1 MYLRKYRRKNHT
13 YWGLVECERSARG
26 PRQRIVSYL
35 GDLDD
40 RTRAGVEV
48 LAQDRPRCVQHA
60 LFEEDLIPD
69 WQEIDTGK
77 VSVENAREFGDW
89 WVGLWLMQKLELADK
104 FKDLIPGGR
113 ERIPWW
119 SMAITSVLCRL
130 CEPSSELKVAEAIY
144 ERSPLADL
152 LGIPVGRVNDDRL
165 YRTLDKLLPHKE
177 ALEIHLRKRIGLL
190 FDVEYDLLLY
200 DVTSTFFEGAC
211 ARNEQAQRGYS
222 RDHRPDCKQVNIA
235 LVVTRCG
242 LPLGYEVFA
251 GNTHDS
257 QTVKHIVETMEKRHG
272 KADRVWVMDR
282 GMASEENLD
291 FLKQGGRRYILGT
304 PKPQLRKFEKQLLED
319 DWTTVRDGVEAKV
332 CPAPGGDEVFILC
345 RSAERRNKDRAIHAL
360 FETRLESGLEALKKS
375 CQDRKRKPVEVAKQ
389 LGRLLGKNSHASRL
403 FSATVTTRDNGSA
416 DVSWT
421 KQQAWSDW
429 AAAADGCYLL
439 RTNITDWT
447 PEALWHTYIQLTQ
460 AEAAFHIN
468 KSDLS
473 LRPVWHHLERR
484 VQAHILTCFLAYVL
498 WKTLGQMCKAAGLG
512 DEPRKVLDEL
522 RQIRVV
528 DVVMKTKTGIPIR
541 RRCVTRPNRD
551 QAIFLRRLGIELP
564 SQLKV
569 TEM

>member
-1 MYLRKYRRKNHT
+1 MYLRKYRMKNST
-13 YWGLVECERSARG
+13 YWGLVECERTTRG

-40 RTRAGVEV
+40 KARAGVEV
-48 LAQDRPRCVQHA
+48 LAKDRPRCVQHA
-60 LFEEDLIPD
+60 LFEEELIPD
-69 WQEIDTGK
+69 WQEVDTGK
-77 VSVENAREFGDW
+77 VSVENSREFGDW

-104 FKDLIPGGR
+104 FRELIRGGR

-119 SMAITSVLCRL
+119 SMVMTSVLCRL

-152 LGIPVGRVNDDRL
+152 LGIPVDHVNDDRL

-177 ALEIHLRKRIGLL
+177 ALEIHLRERIGLL
-190 FDVEYDLLLY
+190 FNVEYDLLLY
-200 DVTSTFFEGAC
+200 DVTSTFFEGVC

-304 PKPQLRKFEKQLLED
+304 PKPQLRKFEQQLLED

-360 FETRLESGLEALKKS
+360 FETRLEAGLEALKKS
-375 CQDRKRKPVEVAKQ
+375 CQERKRKPVDVAKQ

-403 FSATVTTRDNGSA
+403 FSAKVTTRDNGSA

-484 VQAHILTCFLAYVL
+484 VQAHILVCFLAYVL

-528 DVVMKTKTGIPIR
+528 DVVMKTKTGILIR

-551 QAIFLRRLGIELP
+551 QAVFLKRLRIELP

-569 TEM
+569 TDL